1 MLTSDWQSNGRLFL
15 GTTLIVGEKLSVNSE
30 RTSTDWNQID
40 WSHVIDYV
48 RRLRQEIFRATKEG
62 NLKRVRSLQN
72 VMMRSHECRC
82 LAVRRVAQI
91 NKGRQIPGVDKLL
104 VKTPEARGAL
114 VDQLAEYQLTKQCPT
129 KRVYIPKANGKQRP
143 LGIPDITNR
152 AVQAMVKEALEPFW
166 EAKFEDS
173 SFGFRPKRSCH
184 DAIDRIYK
192 LVCQQGARSWVLD
205 ADIKGAFDNIS
216 HDKLME
222 IIGNFP
228 ARELVRQWLKSGYM
242 EGAVFHNTESGTP
255 QGGVI
260 SPLLANIAL
269 HGMEEVLGIKYRTV
283 RNTRVGRE
291 TQDLHPKCVAL
302 VRYADDFVVLCR
314 TREEAEA
321 ARFKLIGWLK
331 ERGLEL
337 SEEKTRITNID
348 EGFDFLGFNIRRYK
362 TLTSR
367 KGTKI
372 FIKPSRKS
380 VQAIKMKL
388 RTIFRENVGVP
399 QEILVSKVNPVIRGW
414 ANYFKS
420 GVSSRTF
427 DTLDGH
433 LFTLQKRGTFR
444 IHPRKPWSWRKQHW
458 GNYRKGA
465 LWCFGNAESYMMKF
479 SWTLIERHACVQR
492 FACWDDPNL
501 EDYWKE
507 RDIQQCLSKL
517 TAAKKALAKKQDF
530 VCPHCGDSL
539 NNGEELHEHHVQFRS
554 KGGSDHASNLEV
566 LHLYCH
572 QAKHGRKG

>member
-1 MLTSDWQSNGRLFL
+1 MSEKQS
-15 GTTLIVGEKLSVNSE
+15 VSPE

-48 RRLRQEIFRATKEG
+48 RLLRQEIFRATREG

-82 LAVRRVAQI
+82 LAVRRVTQI
-91 NKGRQIPGVDKLL
+91 NKGRQTPGVDKLL
-104 VKTPEARGAL
+104 VKTPAARGAL
-114 VDQLAEYQLTKQCPT
+114 VDQLAQYQLTKQCPT

-152 AVQAMVKEALEPFW
+152 AVQAMVKEALEPYW

-173 SFGFRPKRSCH
+173 SYGFRPKRGCH
-184 DAIDRIYK
+184 DAIDRIFK
-192 LVCQQGARSWVLD
+192 IVAQKGAKSWVLD
-205 ADIKGAFDNIS
+205 ADIKGAFDNID

-228 ARELVRQWLKSGYM
+228 ARELIRQWLKSGYM
-242 EGAVFHNTESGTP
+242 DGGVFHDTEAGTP

-269 HGMEEVLGIKYRTV
+269 HGMEKVLGVRYRLV
-283 RNTRVGRE
+283 RRDGKDTYE
-291 TQDLHPKCVAL
+291 LHKTSSAL
-302 VRYADDFVVLCR
+302 VRYADDFVVFFK
-314 TREEAEA
+314 TKEEAEEG
-321 ARFKLIGWLK
+321 RTKLILWLK

-348 EGFDFLGFNIRRYK
+348 EGFDFLGFNIRRYQ
-362 TLTSR
+362 TATSR
-367 KGTKI
+367 KGTKV

-380 VQAIKMKL
+380 VQTIKTKL
-388 RTIFRENVGVP
+388 KLIFRESVGYTM
-399 QEILVSKVNPVIRGW
+399 ENLISKVNPVIKGW
-414 ANYFKS
+414 ANYFKI

-427 DTLDGH
+427 TTLDNY
-433 LFTLQKRGTFR
+433 LMVLQHSWTR
-444 IHPRKPWSWRKQHW
+444 RKHMRKSWGWRKRYW

-465 LWCFGNAESYMMKF
+465 MWCFGKPELYMMMF
-479 SWTLIERHACVQR
+479 QWTLIERHTCVQR
-492 FACWDDPNL
+492 FACWDDPDL
-501 EDYWKE
+501 QEYWKE

-517 TAAKKALAKKQDF
+517 SAAKKALAKKQEF

-539 NNGEELHEHHVQFRS
+539 NNGEELHEHHVQPRS
-554 KGGSDHASNLEV
+554 KGGGDHRGNLEV

-572 QAKHGRKG
+572 QAQHKGKK

>member
-1 MLTSDWQSNGRLFL
+1 MS
-15 GTTLIVGEKLSVNSE
+15 EKPSVSLE
-30 RTSTDWNQID
+30 RTPTDWNQID

-48 RRLRQEIFRATKEG
+48 RRLRQEIFRASREG

-72 VMMRSHECRC
+72 VMLRSHECRC
-82 LAVRRVAQI
+82 LAVRRVTQI
-91 NKGRQIPGVDKLL
+91 NKGRQTPGVDKLL

-114 VDQLAEYQLTKQCPT
+114 VDQLAQYQLTKQCPT

-152 AVQAMVKEALEPFW
+152 AVQAMVREALEPFW

-184 DAIDRIYK
+184 DAITRIFK
-192 LVCQQGARSWVLD
+192 IVSQKGARSWVLD
-205 ADIKGAFDNIS
+205 ADIKGAFDNID

-228 ARELVRQWLKSGYM
+228 ARGLIRQWLKSGYM
-242 EGAVFHNTESGTP
+242 DDGVFYDTETGTP

-269 HGMEEVLGIKYRTV
+269 HGMEEVLGIKYRRV
-283 RNTRVGRE
+283 RRGEKMTYE
-291 TQDLHPKCVAL
+291 LHPNCPAL
-302 VRYADDFVVLCR
+302 VRYADDFVVFCE
-314 TREEAEA
+314 TREEAEE
-321 ARFKLIGWLK
+321 ARAKLIVWLK

-348 EGFDFLGFNIRRYK
+348 EGFDFLGFNVRRYQ
-362 TLTSR
+362 TTTSR
-367 KGTKI
+367 KGTKVY
-372 FIKPSRKS
+372 IKPSRKS
-380 VQAIKMKL
+380 VQAIKTKL
-388 RTIFRENVGVP
+388 KTIFREGVGYTM
-399 QEILVSKVNPVIRGW
+399 ENLISKVNPVIKGW
-414 ANYFKS
+414 ANYFKI

-427 DTLDGH
+427 DSLDNY
-433 LFTLQKRGTFR
+433 LMVLQHSWTR
-444 IHPRKPWSWRKQHW
+444 RKHTRKSWKWRKRYW

-465 LWCFGNAESYMMKF
+465 MWCFGKAELYMMKF
-479 SWTLIERHACVQR
+479 SWVPIERHNAVLR
-492 FACWDDPNL
+492 FACWDDPDL
-501 EDYWKE
+501 EDYWKD

-517 TAAKKALAKKQDF
+517 SAAKRALAKKQSF

-539 NNGEELHEHHVQFRS
+539 NNGEELHEHHVQPRS
-554 KGGSDHASNLEV
+554 KGGGDHAGNLKV

-572 QAKHGRKG
+572 QAQHGRKG